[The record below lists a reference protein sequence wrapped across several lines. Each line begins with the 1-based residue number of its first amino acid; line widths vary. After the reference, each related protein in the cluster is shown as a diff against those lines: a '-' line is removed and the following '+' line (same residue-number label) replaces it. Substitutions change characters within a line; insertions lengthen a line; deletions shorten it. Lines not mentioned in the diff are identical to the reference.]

1 VPDIKWKVTKKF
13 AFPKN
18 LGQKYKPNDSAVTEL
33 KRKGKKMQ
41 SRLRDIYEKNIV
53 PELIKEFG
61 YKNTFAVPKLSKIV
75 LNMGVGEAVSDKK
88 KLDSAAADLTAIAAQ
103 KSIITHA
110 KKSIATY
117 RLREGQ
123 AIGTKV
129 TLRGKRMYDFLDK
142 LITVALPRV
151 KDFRGLSKSKFDGRG
166 NYAFGIKEH
175 LIFPEISVD
184 KIDAI
189 RGMDI
194 VIVTTAKTDDEARAL
209 LTKIGLPLVLK

>member
-1 VPDIKWKVTKKF
+1 
-13 AFPKN
+13 
-18 LGQKYKPNDSAVTEL
+18 
-33 KRKGKKMQ
+33 M
-41 SRLRDIYEKNIV
+41 
-53 PELIKEFG
+53 
-61 YKNTFAVPKLSKIV
+61 
-75 LNMGVGEAVSDKK
+75 
-88 KLDSAAADLTAIAAQ
+88 
-103 KSIITHA
+103 
-110 KKSIATY
+110 
-117 RLREGQ
+117 
-123 AIGTKV
+123 

-194 VIVTTAKTDDEARAL
+194 VICTTAKTDDEARAL

>member
-1 VPDIKWKVTKKF
+1 
-13 AFPKN
+13 
-18 LGQKYKPNDSAVTEL
+18 
-33 KRKGKKMQ
+33 MQ
-41 SRLRDIYEKNIV
+41 SRLREIYEKEIV

-61 YKNTFAVPKLSKIV
+61 YKNALEVPKLTKIV

-88 KLDSAAADLTAIAAQ
+88 KLDAAVTDMTAIAAQ
-103 KSIITHA
+103 KPVVTHA

-123 AIGTKV
+123 AIGCKV

-142 LITVALPRV
+142 LIVVALPRV

-175 LIFPEISVD
+175 LTFPEISVD
-184 KIDAI
+184 KIDSI

-194 VIVTTAKTDDEARAL
+194 VIATTAKTDDEARAL

>member
-1 VPDIKWKVTKKF
+1 
-13 AFPKN
+13 
-18 LGQKYKPNDSAVTEL
+18 
-33 KRKGKKMQ
+33 MQ
-41 SRLRDIYEKNIV
+41 SRLREIYEKEIV
-53 PELIKEFG
+53 PELVKEFG
-61 YKNTFAVPKLSKIV
+61 YTNALAVPKLTKIV

-88 KLDSAAADLTAIAAQ
+88 KLDAAVVDLTAIAAQ
-103 KSIITHA
+103 KPVVTRA

-123 AIGTKV
+123 PIGTKV
-129 TLRGKRMYDFLDK
+129 TLRGKRMYDFLDR
-142 LITVALPRV
+142 LITIALPRV

-194 VIVTTAKTDDEARAL
+194 VIATTAKTDDEARAL

>member
-1 VPDIKWKVTKKF
+1 
-13 AFPKN
+13 
-18 LGQKYKPNDSAVTEL
+18 
-33 KRKGKKMQ
+33 MQ
-41 SRLRDIYEKNIV
+41 SRLREIYEKEIV
-53 PELIKEFG
+53 PELVKEFG
-61 YKNTFAVPKLSKIV
+61 YTNALAVPKLSKIV
-75 LNMGVGEAVSDKK
+75 LNMGVGEAVADKK
-88 KLDSAAADLTAIAAQ
+88 KLDSEVTDLTAIAAQ
-103 KSIITHA
+103 KPIVTHA
-110 KKSIATY
+110 RKSIATY

-175 LIFPEISVD
+175 LIFPEISID
-184 KIDAI
+184 KIDSI

-194 VIVTTAKTDDEARAL
+194 VIATTAKTDEEARAL

>member
-1 VPDIKWKVTKKF
+1 
-13 AFPKN
+13 
-18 LGQKYKPNDSAVTEL
+18 
-33 KRKGKKMQ
+33 MQ
-41 SRLRDIYEKNIV
+41 SRLREIYEKQIV

-61 YKNTFAVPKLSKIV
+61 YTNPMQVPKLSKIV

-88 KLDSAAADLTAIAAQ
+88 KLDAAVADLTAIAAQ
-103 KSIITHA
+103 KSVVTRA
-110 KKSIATY
+110 SIATY

-123 AIGTKV
+123 PIGTKV

-142 LITVALPRV
+142 LIVVALPRV

-166 NYAFGIKEH
+166 NYAFGVKEH

-194 VIVTTAKTDDEARAL
+194 VIATTAKTDDEARAL
-209 LTKIGLPLVLK
+209 LTKLGMPLVLK

>member
-1 VPDIKWKVTKKF
+1 
-13 AFPKN
+13 
-18 LGQKYKPNDSAVTEL
+18 
-33 KRKGKKMQ
+33 MQ
-41 SRLRDIYEKNIV
+41 SRLREIYEKEIV
-53 PELIKEFG
+53 PELISEFG
-61 YKNTFAVPKLSKIV
+61 YKNKFAVPKLSKIV

-103 KSIITHA
+103 KSVITRA

-123 AIGTKV
+123 PIGTKV

-142 LITVALPRV
+142 LIVVALPRV

-189 RGMDI
+189 SGMDI
-194 VIVTTAKTDDEARAL
+194 VIATTAKTDDEARAL

>member
-1 VPDIKWKVTKKF
+1 
-13 AFPKN
+13 
-18 LGQKYKPNDSAVTEL
+18 
-33 KRKGKKMQ
+33 MQ
-41 SRLRDIYEKNIV
+41 SRLREIYEKEIV
-53 PELIKEFG
+53 PELVKEFG
-61 YKNTFAVPKLSKIV
+61 YKNMFAVPKLSKIV

-88 KLDSAAADLTAIAAQ
+88 KLDAAVVDLTAIAGQ
-103 KSIITHA
+103 KPVVTHA
-110 KKSIATY
+110 RKSIATY

-184 KIDAI
+184 KIDSI

-194 VIVTTAKTDDEARAL
+194 VIATTAKTDEEARAL

>member
-1 VPDIKWKVTKKF
+1 
-13 AFPKN
+13 
-18 LGQKYKPNDSAVTEL
+18 
-33 KRKGKKMQ
+33 MQ
-41 SRLRDIYEKNIV
+41 SRLREIYEKNVV
-53 PELIKEFG
+53 PELVKEFG
-61 YKNTFAVPKLSKIV
+61 YKNMFAVPKLTKIV

-194 VIVTTAKTDDEARAL
+194 VICTTAKTDDEARAL

>member
-1 VPDIKWKVTKKF
+1 
-13 AFPKN
+13 
-18 LGQKYKPNDSAVTEL
+18 
-33 KRKGKKMQ
+33 MQ
-41 SRLRDIYEKNIV
+41 SRLRDIYEKQVV
-53 PELIKEFG
+53 PELVKEFG
-61 YKNTFAVPKLSKIV
+61 YTNALAVPKITKIV

-88 KLDSAAADLTAIAAQ
+88 KLDAAVVDLTAIAAQ
-103 KSIITHA
+103 KPVVTRA

-142 LITVALPRV
+142 LIAVALPRV

-184 KIDAI
+184 KIDSI

-194 VIVTTAKTDDEARAL
+194 VIATTAKTDDEARAL

>member
-1 VPDIKWKVTKKF
+1 
-13 AFPKN
+13 
-18 LGQKYKPNDSAVTEL
+18 
-33 KRKGKKMQ
+33 MQ
-41 SRLRDIYEKNIV
+41 SRLREIYEKEIV

-61 YKNTFAVPKLSKIV
+61 YKNALEVPKLTKIV

-88 KLDSAAADLTAIAAQ
+88 KLDAAVTDMTAIAAQ
-103 KSIITHA
+103 KPIVTHA

-117 RLREGQ
+117 RLRKGQ
-123 AIGTKV
+123 AIGCKV

-142 LITVALPRV
+142 LIVVALPRV

-184 KIDAI
+184 KIDSI

-194 VIVTTAKTDDEARAL
+194 VIATTAKTDDEARAL

>member
-1 VPDIKWKVTKKF
+1 
-13 AFPKN
+13 
-18 LGQKYKPNDSAVTEL
+18 
-33 KRKGKKMQ
+33 MQ
-41 SRLRDIYEKNIV
+41 SRLREIYEKQIV
-53 PELIKEFG
+53 PELVKEFG
-61 YKNTFAVPKLSKIV
+61 YKNALAVPKLSKIV

-88 KLDSAAADLTAIAAQ
+88 KLDAAVVDLTAIAAQ
-103 KSIITHA
+103 KPVVTRA

-184 KIDAI
+184 KIDSI

-194 VIVTTAKTDDEARAL
+194 VIATTAKTDEEARAL

>member
-1 VPDIKWKVTKKF
+1 
-13 AFPKN
+13 
-18 LGQKYKPNDSAVTEL
+18 
-33 KRKGKKMQ
+33 MQ
-41 SRLRDIYEKNIV
+41 SRLREIYEKQIV

-61 YKNTFAVPKLSKIV
+61 YKNKLEVPKLTKIV

-88 KLDSAAADLTAIAAQ
+88 KLDSAVADLTAIAAQ
-103 KSIITHA
+103 KPVVTRA

-123 AIGTKV
+123 PIGTKV

-142 LITVALPRV
+142 LIVIALPRV

-194 VIVTTAKTDDEARAL
+194 VIATTAKTDDEARAL

>member
-1 VPDIKWKVTKKF
+1 
-13 AFPKN
+13 
-18 LGQKYKPNDSAVTEL
+18 
-33 KRKGKKMQ
+33 MQ
-41 SRLRDIYEKNIV
+41 SRLRDIYEKNVV
-53 PELIKEFG
+53 PELVKEFG
-61 YKNTFAVPKLSKIV
+61 YKNALAVPKLTKIV

-88 KLDSAAADLTAIAAQ
+88 KWDAAVVDLTAIAAQ
-103 KSIITHA
+103 KPVVTVA

-184 KIDAI
+184 KIDSI

-194 VIVTTAKTDDEARAL
+194 VIATTAKTDDEARAL